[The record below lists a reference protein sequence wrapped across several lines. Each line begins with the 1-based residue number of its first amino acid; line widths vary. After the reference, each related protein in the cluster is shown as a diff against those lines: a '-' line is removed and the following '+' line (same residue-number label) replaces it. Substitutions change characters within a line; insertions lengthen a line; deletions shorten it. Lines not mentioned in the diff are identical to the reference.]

1 MKTRNK
7 KENLDE
13 IKQGIKDELKTFEK
27 DSAELLIGF
36 TQKEKVLILY
46 CMINEL
52 DQKIKAL
59 NKHISVLY
67 WLFVFVNVELIL
79 ISIFGR

>member
-1 MKTRNK
+1 MKTRD
-7 KENLDE
+7 KEE
-13 IKQGIKDELKTFEK
+13 IFKIKQSVKDELKTFEK
-27 DSAELLIGF
+27 DSAELLSGF
-36 TQKEKVLILY
+36 TQKEKILILY

-52 DQKIKAL
+52 DQKIKGL

-79 ISIFGR
+79 ISIFGH